1 MPYLKKTIIAGRTIE
16 IRKSYAAR
24 YGCRGG
30 RREKN
35 HRPTPED
42 QRRVNER
49 KAIDTLT
56 WRLNANFGLGDVHLV
71 LGYRRDENPT
81 PEQARRH
88 LEDFLRRARK
98 YCAAQGKPLRY
109 VTVTEYKRTRLHHHL
124 VLPELPA
131 AVLYALWPHG
141 RPHPTPLDGSGNYR
155 RLAEYLVKETAAAFR
170 EGDAPY
176 KKRWN
181 QSKNLK
187 EPTIRVEVVNART
200 WSREPR
206 PRKGYALDKDS
217 LRQGVHEITGYPYQY
232 YTLVR
237 LRPEKERPEQERRGR
252 L

>member
-1 MPYLKKTIIAGRTIE
+1 MGKLSREKGKRGEREFASLCREYG
-16 IRKSYAAR
+16 YAAR
-24 YGCRGG
+24 RGQQYSG
-30 RREKN
+30 AGG
-35 HRPTPED
+35 ED
-42 QRRVNER
+42 VV
-49 KAIDTLT
+49 
-56 WRLNANFGLGDVHLV
+56 G
-71 LGYRRDENPT
+71 
-81 PEQARRH
+81 
-88 LEDFLRRARK
+88 
-98 YCAAQGKPLRY
+98 
-109 VTVTEYKRTRLHHHL
+109 
-124 VLPELPA
+124 LPELPA
-131 AVLYALWPHG
+131 AVLYDLWPHG

-252 L
+252 